1 MRRRKLLCKKWDTK
15 NSRLRPW
22 KHQVKSGFLFCF
34 HSPHRDHSRT
44 KLLCAMHSESKT
56 EILFFSLIGCLL
68 SWVNQSEVL
77 IFKKVCQKNMIGLLS
92 PKFCNCWTILICW
105 LNCVINLEV
114 NCFLPH
120 YCSTC
125 TFLRIMGDF
134 LLRPTL
140 CSRPNFGLHW
150 GQPKKG
156 FLLPESIIYISFFY
170 MRVLCHNVS
179 MLQQR
184 NFFPYFFNGSNHLL

>member
-44 KLLCAMHSESKT
+44 KLLCAKHTLSQRLKFYSS
-56 EILFFSLIGCLL
+56 LLIGCLL
-68 SWVNQSEVL
+68 SWVNQSEVTCIQKSL
-77 IFKKVCQKNMIGLLS
+77 PKNMIGLLS
-92 PKFCNCWTILICW
+92 SKFCNSWTILKCW
-105 LNCVINLEV
+105 LNCVTNLEV

-156 FLLPESIIYISFFY
+156 FLLPES
-170 MRVLCHNVS
+170 M
-179 MLQQR
+179 
-184 NFFPYFFNGSNHLL
+184 

>member
-1 MRRRKLLCKKWDTK
+1 MPCTL
-15 NSRLRPW
+15 SQRL
-22 KHQVKSGFLFCF
+22 KFYSSL
-34 HSPHRDHSRT
+34 
-44 KLLCAMHSESKT
+44 
-56 EILFFSLIGCLL
+56 LIGCLL
-68 SWVNQSEVL
+68 SWVNQSEVTCIQKSL
-77 IFKKVCQKNMIGLLS
+77 PKNMIGLLS
-92 PKFCNCWTILICW
+92 SKFCNSWTSLKCW
-105 LNCVINLEV
+105 LNCVKNLEV

-156 FLLPESIIYISFFY
+156 FLLPESMLYIFPFFI
-170 MRVLCHNVS
+170 CEFCAHIGHNVS

-184 NFFPYFFNGSNHLL
+184 NFFIHIFLMGQITSFSNKMS

>member
-44 KLLCAMHSESKT
+44 KLLCAKHTLSQRLKSYS
-56 EILFFSLIGCLL
+56 SLLIALAV
-68 SWVNQSEVL
+68 STNQKFP
-77 IFKKVCQKNMIGLLS
+77 IFKIVCKMKYDWS
-92 PKFCNCWTILICW
+92 SKFCNSQTILICW
-105 LNCVINLEV
+105 LNCVTNLEV

-156 FLLPESIIYISFFY
+156 FLLPES
-170 MRVLCHNVS
+170 M
-179 MLQQR
+179 
-184 NFFPYFFNGSNHLL
+184 

>member
-1 MRRRKLLCKKWDTK
+1 MKYDW
-15 NSRLRPW
+15 S
-22 KHQVKSGFLFCF
+22 S
-34 HSPHRDHSRT
+34 
-44 KLLCAMHSESKT
+44 
-56 EILFFSLIGCLL
+56 
-68 SWVNQSEVL
+68 
-77 IFKKVCQKNMIGLLS
+77 
-92 PKFCNCWTILICW
+92 KFCNSQTILTCW
-105 LNCVINLEV
+105 LNCVTNLEV

-140 CSRPNFGLHW
+140 SSRPNFGLHW

-184 NFFPYFFNGSNHLL
+184 NFFPYFFNGSNHLLQKQNDLVLIFFHSDNTFNHIYLSNSNVFLGST